1 MLDDLSVSQ
10 ENCKQFFHGHMVL
23 SLSLYLLISLFYHYN
38 FPVYL
43 LSFFL
48 LWGLIGWVLVLIG
61 EFCVCFL
68 VCVQVVGC
76 APMGFNRMAGGGET
90 QVLDDGA
97 PPLLGEFSDGC
108 SLDLFLHERLVQ
120 IC

>member
-1 MLDDLSVSQ
+1 M
-10 ENCKQFFHGHMVL
+10 
-23 SLSLYLLISLFYHYN
+23 
-38 FPVYL
+38 
-43 LSFFL
+43 
-48 LWGLIGWVLVLIG
+48 LIG

-97 PPLLGEFSDGC
+97 TPPLGEFTDGC
-108 SLDLFLHERLVQ
+108 SLDLFLDERLVQ
-120 IC
+120 MC